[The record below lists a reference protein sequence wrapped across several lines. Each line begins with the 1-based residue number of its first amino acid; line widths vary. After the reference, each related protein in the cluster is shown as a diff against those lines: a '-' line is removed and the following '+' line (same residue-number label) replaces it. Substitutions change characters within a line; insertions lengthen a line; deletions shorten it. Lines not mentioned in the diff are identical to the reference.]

1 MLDDNSQAHHSPRT
15 ELGPHQ
21 TSHLSGFQMWL
32 ENEAPVFSEEYFT
45 VYMYQIFS
53 IHLSVAGHLG
63 CFLVLSVV
71 NRPAMNIGMHV
82 FSNHVCLQIYAQE

>member
-1 MLDDNSQAHHSPRT
+1 MFVALCLTYFIQLVISRSMHVAANSTISLFLMA
-15 ELGPHQ
+15 
-21 TSHLSGFQMWL
+21 
-32 ENEAPVFSEEYFT
+32 EEYFT